1 MDQESRNAKG
11 SSPLTVHSSQLK
23 WYVVQTKPQEEDLVR
38 RRLEQA
44 CFEIFY
50 PRIRTAVRGR
60 SHSTMRVKSLFPSY
74 LFAHLNLDDAN
85 IIHMIKYTRG
95 VRKIL
100 GAGTPVPLPEVVIE
114 TIRERVSTGDIL
126 EQQMVLKKGDR
137 VRIRSGWMRDLVGV
151 LEKPVSA
158 QGRVRVL
165 LSIVDKCIRAEL
177 SSADIE
183 RLE

>member
-1 MDQESRNAKG
+1 M
-11 SSPLTVHSSQLK
+11 K

-38 RRLEQA
+38 QRLEQA
-44 CFEIFY
+44 HFEVFY
-50 PRIRTAVRGR
+50 PRIRTAVRGVSR
-60 SHSTMRVKSLFPSY
+60 STMRLKSLFPSY

-85 IIHMIKYTRG
+85 IIHLIKYTRG

-100 GAGTPVPLPEVVIE
+100 GSHTPVPIPEMVIE
-114 TIRERVSTGDIL
+114 TIRRRVGTGDVL
-126 EQQMVLKKGDR
+126 EQQMVFKKGDT
-137 VRIRSGWMRDLVGV
+137 VRIRSGWMRDLVGI

-165 LSIVDKCIRAEL
+165 LNIVNKCIRAEL

-183 RLE
+183 RLDDIKQ